1 MGPLSS
7 ARTHYANKCFAWYL
21 SPYNQFVLKTGWV
34 TRVSKPL
41 LLDSAQKRV
50 RDGLGTRFLILWQSG
65 FCCHLEESVSIL
77 AQRAKSSCSPRITAV
92 TLGSARP
99 KILVLFL
106 FIFSS
111 ADSCEIR
118 VVWGH
123 YRLTW
128 GCQPN
133 LTALGKPGSP
143 SSSLSESGTSR
154 WLQEGVG
161 DERTPAKEAWEVSKP
176 LQRRHG
182 REIRFCLQHSPA

>member
-50 RDGLGTRFLILWQSG
+50 RDGLGTMCLILWQSG

-99 KILVLFL
+99 MILVLFHL
-106 FIFSS
+106 SS
-111 ADSCEIR
+111 PAPTPVRSGCFGDTTDWPGDVNQTSQHWENLAHHQVHCLNQELQDGCKE
-118 VVWGH
+118 VWEM
-123 YRLTW
+123 
-128 GCQPN
+128 
-133 LTALGKPGSP
+133 
-143 SSSLSESGTSR
+143 SE
-154 WLQEGVG
+154 
-161 DERTPAKEAWEVSKP
+161 P
-176 LQRRHG
+176 LLRRHG
-182 REIRFCLQHSPA
+182 R